1 MIIVRRRLT
10 QQDGE
15 DLISRIEEWFK
26 ENPRRRVCRTE
37 YFNVRRKHVIE
48 DIMEHTQ
55 KEVKNGNE

>member
-48 DIMEHTQ
+48 DIMEHTV
-55 KEVKNGNE
+55 KEVINE